1 MLAVKYMQKEALK
14 KGNIEVTRTY
24 KGKGST
30 GWTGIDNNVINNKLM
45 TIQARFILIYLLS
58 KNESK
63 DYIDQEIIAENCNL
77 STKQVSRY
85 LFELKQFKH
94 LEIVKSDKPNKKGHY
109 DYKYRL
115 IEGSSVLPVD
125 INHRTYTSSGK
136 KTNKTSVKHSDN
148 KQLEDIKPL
157 DTIGHEP
164 QDIYVPFLYNTII
177 NNTDDNTKKNHHEIS
192 DLENVENSLIEFADK
207 SDSKKACE
215 LFDEIIFNSGIF
227 NFPMND
233 QRIKN
238 IKLDNIPKSI
248 KKNNLSLVLEV
259 IKNFPGYVQKTND
272 GLNPKGSFSENEML
286 IYFKTILANDCQYPK
301 WFNSSLKQEVVKKA
315 VEDLNDSW
323 GFIAPVWNVYSS
335 TIDNSIKL
343 MITNI
348 LDFIQDYEYHKEKG
362 LEYSSKPRLELFK
375 NCVTKTLKKK
385 SINEIIEIIKEYS
398 VKDWNSLDPFKK
410 SLNNFF
416 DSKLTLDTV
425 KSNFE
430 VFGGI
435 N

>member
-24 KGKGST
+24 KGKGSS

-85 LFELKQFKH
+85 LVELKQFKH

-115 IEGSSVLPVD
+115 IEDSSVLPVD

-136 KTNKTSVKHSDN
+136 KTNKTSVKPSN
-148 KQLEDIKPL
+148 NNTLEDIKPV

-207 SDSKKACE
+207 ADIKKTNDF
-215 LFDEIIFNSGIF
+215 FDEIIFNSGIF
-227 NFPMND
+227 NFAMED
-233 QRIKN
+233 KQIKSF
-238 IKLDNIPKSI
+238 KLKIVPKAL
-248 KKNNLSLVLEV
+248 KENKLNPVLET
-259 IKNFPGYVQKTND
+259 IKIFPNYVKKTNE
-272 GLNPKGSFSENEML
+272 GVNPKGKFSEYEML
-286 IYFKTILANDCQYPK
+286 TYLGTILLSDCKYPK
-301 WFNSSLKQEVVKKA
+301 WFNDLSKQEEVQKQVNSL
-315 VEDLNDSW
+315 EDSW
-323 GFIAPVWNVYSS
+323 KSITNIWKAQGNR
-335 TIDNSIKL
+335 IDDSIKI

-348 LDFIQDYEYHKEKG
+348 MEFIQDYEYHK
-362 LEYSSKPRLELFK
+362 K
-375 NCVTKTLKKK
+375 NDLVYDKKIMLVHFNTSINQTLSKK
-385 SINEIIEIIKEYS
+385 SALEMMDIIKEYTS
-398 VKDWNSLDPFKK
+398 RKWLGVDPFKK
-410 SLNNFF
+410 QIDSFLNDGLTLETIKSYF
-416 DSKLTLDTV
+416 DSR
-425 KSNFE
+425 
-430 VFGGI
+430 GI
-435 N
+435 Q

>member
-1 MLAVKYMQKEALK
+1 MLATKYMQREALK
-14 KGNIEVTRTY
+14 KGNIETMRTY

-30 GWTGIDNNVINNKLM
+30 GWTGIDNNVINNKLLSV
-45 TIQARFILIYLLS
+45 QARFILIFILS
-58 KNESK
+58 KNENK
-63 DYIDQEIIAENCNL
+63 DEINQEIIADNCNL
-77 STKQVSRY
+77 SVKQVSRY
-85 LFELKQFKH
+85 LNELKTYKH
-94 LEIVKSDKPNKKGHY
+94 LKINKEPDPNNKNKFT
-109 DYKYRL
+109 YKYSVN
-115 IEGSSVLPVD
+115 EHSSVLPVD
-125 INHRTYTSSGK
+125 INHRTSMSCGK
-136 KTNKTSVKHSDN
+136 NINKTSVKPSDN
-148 KQLEDIKPL
+148 KQLEDIKPV

-164 QDIYVPFLYNTII
+164 QDIDVRFLYNTII

-192 DLENVENSLIEFADK
+192 DLENIENSLIEFADK

-215 LFDEIIFNSGIF
+215 LFDEIIYNSGVF

-343 MITNI
+343 MIANI

-416 DSKLTLDTV
+416 DSNLTLDTV